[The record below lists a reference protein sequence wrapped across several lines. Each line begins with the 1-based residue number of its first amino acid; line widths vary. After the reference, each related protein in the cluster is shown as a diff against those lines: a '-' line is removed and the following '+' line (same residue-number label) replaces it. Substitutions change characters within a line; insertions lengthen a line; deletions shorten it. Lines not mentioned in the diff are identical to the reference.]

1 MRLPACVYVNGD
13 LVAGGDAV
21 VSVFDRGLFYGD
33 GLFETLRVYDGRP
46 FALAAHIDRLRRS
59 AALLGFP
66 VPRRPWQRIVRSLLD
81 RNGLGSADAWVRVI
95 LTRGTSWPNLRPPPR
110 PRPTVIVVAAA
121 IDPVLRQA
129 QRRGV
134 RVHLLPFA
142 REGFLS
148 EHKLLDYVPA
158 LLGKRLAA
166 RRDAYEGLY
175 VNAEGLV
182 TEGTTSNVFVW
193 KRNRLVTPPVTG
205 ILPGVTRRLVA
216 EVAASVG
223 VSVEERPLPVRH
235 LLAAREAFLTSS
247 VAEIVPIVRVD
258 AQVVGSGRVG
268 SRTRQL
274 QARYREITRA
284 RRAAGGRRGA
294 GQDGAL

>member
-21 VSVFDRGLFYGD
+21 VSVFDRGLLYGD
-33 GLFETLRVYDGRP
+33 GLFETVRVYGGRP
-46 FALAAHIDRLRRS
+46 FALADHLERLRRS
-59 AALLGFP
+59 AAMLGFA
-66 VPRRPWQRIVRSLLD
+66 VPRLPWQRVVRSLLD
-81 RNGLGSADAWVRVI
+81 RNGLAAADAWVRVI
-95 LTRGTSWPNLRPPPR
+95 VTRGSGWPNLRPPPR

-121 IDPVLRQA
+121 IDPALRRA

-158 LLGKRLAA
+158 LLGKRFAA
-166 RRDAYEGLY
+166 RHDAYEGLY

-193 KRNRLVTPPVTG
+193 ERSVLVTPPVTG
-205 ILPGVTRRLVA
+205 ILPGVTRRLVT

-223 VSVEERPLPVRH
+223 VAVEERPLPARRVLR
-235 LLAAREAFLTSS
+235 AREAFLTSS
-247 VAEIVPIVRVD
+247 VAEIVPIVQVD
-258 AQVVGSGRVG
+258 AQVVGTGQPG
-268 SRTRQL
+268 ARTRQL
-274 QARYREITRA
+274 QARYREVTREWA
-284 RRAAGGRRGA
+284 AAGGRRGA
-294 GQDGAL
+294 GRGATL